1 MNEHKGRKCSKCK
14 NTQPLDNFDNG
25 KALCQKYSEYKQ
37 QYRENHREELR
48 QKQRERYKQYK
59 GQKLEK
65 QKEKVA
71 CPICKIDISRNKMLR
86 HERTQRHKNN
96 LNKPDPKQIEQQ
108 KKTDEELKRIKHQE
122 TIDYLNATF
131 PSYPDA

>member
-1 MNEHKGRKCSKCK
+1 MFKCK

-108 KKTDEELKRIKHQE
+108 KKTDEELKRMKQQE

-131 PSYPDA
+131 PSYPDV

>member
-25 KALCQKYSEYKQ
+25 KALCQKCSEYKQ
-37 QYRENHREELR
+37 RYRESHREELR
-48 QKQRERYKQYK
+48 QKQRERYEQCK

-65 QKEKVA
+65 QKEKVE
-71 CPICKIDISRNKMLR
+71 CPMCKIDISRSKMSR
-86 HERTQRHKNN
+86 RERTQRHKNN
-96 LNKPDPKQIEQQ
+96 FNKPDPKQIEQQ
-108 KKTDEELKRIKHQE
+108 KKTDEEMKRMKQQE

-131 PSYPDA
+131 PSYPDV